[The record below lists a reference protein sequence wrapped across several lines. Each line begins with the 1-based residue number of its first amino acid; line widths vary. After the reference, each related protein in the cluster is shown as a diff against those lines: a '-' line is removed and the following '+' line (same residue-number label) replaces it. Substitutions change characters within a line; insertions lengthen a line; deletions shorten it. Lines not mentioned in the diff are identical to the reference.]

1 MSHTADQHIRDGDE
15 LACGKGAYVWPSFG
29 LGARSKQR
37 EGSALG
43 QTMVAAPA
51 QEWPEGRIM
60 LDVEVRVW
68 LSMRAEM
75 LLKVRVN
82 DRLQGRRAGRLSL

>member
-1 MSHTADQHIRDGDE
+1 VALLWAWRLEQQQWTVSV
-15 LACGKGAYVWPSFG
+15 LA
-29 LGARSKQR
+29 
-37 EGSALG
+37 

-82 DRLQGRRAGRLSL
+82 DRLQGRRAGRLRL

>member
-1 MSHTADQHIRDGDE
+1 M
-15 LACGKGAYVWPSFG
+15 WPSFG
-29 LGARSKQR
+29 LGARCSNGGR
-37 EGSALG
+37 WTVLA
-43 QTMVAAPA
+43 QTTVAAPA

-82 DRLQGRRAGRLSL
+82 DRLQGRRAGRLSW

>member
-1 MSHTADQHIRDGDE
+1 VALLWAWRLEQQRWTVPV
-15 LACGKGAYVWPSFG
+15 LA
-29 LGARSKQR
+29 
-37 EGSALG
+37 

-82 DRLQGRRAGRLSL
+82 DRLQGRRAGRLRL